1 MASRLLKLRWL
12 VMIAAAL
19 SLVAAV
25 ACSADEAA
33 EPDAPAA
40 AEAASPA
47 KTADSTTVDAPS
59 QTQVQPDAPQAAAD
73 SAPAAQPDAAQPSTQ
88 VVPGG
93 GAAKEERQAPDEPA
107 MMEEE
112 LGYVV
117 WTAPTYAPGE
127 LPSWVYDGPRPTK
140 FTEAPL
146 FAELV
151 KKGQPCGTYHGPSVS
166 PSTDG
171 GPQACPAIADRLPVP
186 SDILVMQPPYEIG
199 VHGGTKR
206 FYTTGGQV
214 VADLSG
220 QGLFAT
226 EGARVGKA
234 QSISDD
240 GRTYTFT
247 LREGWK
253 WSDGKPLNMEDF
265 VVAWE
270 DFNYNKELMPDGLT
284 YPGKDGV
291 TGNDPQFGQVDE
303 WTWSLTYDTP
313 NYTALSDWSGRPC
326 WGCRGGTTMVHAP
339 FFKQFHPK
347 YADPADLK
355 AQQEYWGVDDWTKVV
370 FRFHPEFGQAVPVL
384 GNFATPVADWRV
396 GWGTK
401 CTACPAGQFKTTNPF
416 TLANPFFGAVD
427 PHGNQLPYLDG
438 AQTVMVESRE
448 IEVFRAMAGESDGP
462 RCCWGTSDLPLW
474 HKNMERGDFSIFG
487 WVRFSGDDSG
497 FVWNHDYDADPEIGR
512 LVRTLDFRRAV
523 SLAIDRDAINEV
535 AFAGLATVQQ
545 KVPHPSIPYYPGPEW
560 ASFEIGP
567 DKDSARALMTKMG
580 YQDADGDGWL
590 DRLDGTGPLTLAWK
604 SGENYRGGYTG
615 HTVAQMVA
623 KDLNE
628 VGIATDLGL
637 MAWWGAEGFLGEY
650 AQGKQFIIG
659 PFGKLEDETPWTI
672 YYSEMLPMYKDR
684 GPSPKAGAY
693 YYTGGEEGWA
703 PSGPDPAFTDVYGNQ
718 ACAGTYPSDVQ
729 CIFVD
734 LQELHRE
741 GKQLASHDPRRIEIG
756 QEIYRTIV
764 ENHLQLNIV
773 GFSPQ
778 IGYVRNN
785 VRNWWRDGLTAG
797 YGHFNELHY
806 FEDGIDNANH
816 PGNRSKK
823 YSSWSFALQ

>member
-567 DKDSARALMTKMG
+567 DKAAAKALMTKMG

>member
-117 WTAPTYAPGE
+117 WAAPTYAPGE

-214 VADLSG
+214 VADLSS

-291 TGNDPQFGQVDE
+291 TGNDPQFGQVDA

-523 SLAIDRDAINEV
+523 SLSIDRDAINEV

>member
-40 AEAASPA
+40 AKAASPA

-523 SLAIDRDAINEV
+523 SLSIDRDAINEV

-703 PSGPDPAFTDVYGNQ
+703 PSGPDPSFTDVYGNQ